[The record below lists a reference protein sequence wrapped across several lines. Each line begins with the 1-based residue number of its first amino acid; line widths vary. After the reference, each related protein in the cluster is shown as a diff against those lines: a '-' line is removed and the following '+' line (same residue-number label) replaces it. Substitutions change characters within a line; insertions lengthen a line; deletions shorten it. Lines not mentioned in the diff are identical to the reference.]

1 MTFAGR
7 EELKNR
13 EQDLILSKWM
23 TFAGRKELKNINF
36 LSRTPKKNTQNQELS
51 RPIHYRSS
59 SRITPHASISLSSD
73 QAALAGLVDGRQTAC
88 LCVRGSVYF
97 LYIFSAVFPFT

>member
-23 TFAGRKELKNINF
+23 TFADRRELKNRERDLDFSEMDEN
-36 LSRTPKKNTQNQELS
+36 L
-51 RPIHYRSS
+51 
-59 SRITPHASISLSSD
+59 
-73 QAALAGLVDGRQTAC
+73 ALEAIQMQRVK
-88 LCVRGSVYF
+88 S
-97 LYIFSAVFPFT
+97 